1 MNAITKVINKLSTF
15 GFWLSTAGIC
25 FVTLLISFDI
35 IFRIFGY
42 PILGSYE
49 IVEIAMSIVVFW
61 AFAYTQHKK
70 GNVNVTMF
78 LKLLPPKVRMAC
90 YSFTSF
96 LSVIMI
102 GIVTYAAF
110 LYGAIVLE
118 KGSASGILDIPFYPF
133 YYIEGVAMALLTIV
147 LLFDAINTVKA
158 LFDKELAGEIEK
170 YWI

>member
-1 MNAITKVINKLSTF
+1 MNAINKVMDRLSKY

-35 IFRIFGY
+35 IFRLFGY

-61 AFAYTQHKK
+61 AFAYTQRKK

-78 LKLLPPKVRMAC
+78 LKLLPPKVRMTC
-90 YSFTSF
+90 YAFTSI
-96 LSVIMI
+96 LSVVMI
-102 GIVTYAAF
+102 GFVTYAAF
-110 LYGAIVLE
+110 NYAGIVME
-118 KGSASGILDIPFYPF
+118 KQSATGILDIPFYPF

-147 LLFDAINTVKA
+147 LLFDAINTLRA
-158 LFDKELAGEIEK
+158 LFNREIAQEIEK